1 MEANDTM
8 LNWPFTKKQGEE
20 KALKAIRQ
28 HEDALTRLKRAIESR
43 DEKIGDVIDG
53 IVHEKKKGDA

>member
-1 MEANDTM
+1 M